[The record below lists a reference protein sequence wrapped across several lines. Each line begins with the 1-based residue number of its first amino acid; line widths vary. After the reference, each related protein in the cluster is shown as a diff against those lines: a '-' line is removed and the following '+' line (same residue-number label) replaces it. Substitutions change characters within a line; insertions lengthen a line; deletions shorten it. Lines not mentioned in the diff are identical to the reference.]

1 MTIRSDIQKLDP
13 GSVVELFDLDV
24 GGTMFRFHAGV
35 NELGND
41 VVWQTNTYTRMPLQA
56 SGFEWRSSGT
66 LPRPRVQVANVN
78 GLIGGLARENNDLVG
93 SVLTRRRTFVRYLDA
108 ANFPGGVN
116 PSEDQAAALP
126 SEIYM
131 VARKTAENPVLV
143 EFELAAAMDVHG
155 VKLPRRQ
162 VVQNVCPWL
171 YRGTECGYSGGPV
184 ALANDQPTS
193 DADLDRCG
201 KRLASCKLR
210 FGEHGELPFGGFP
223 SAGLLR

>member
-1 MTIRSDIQKLDP
+1 
-13 GSVVELFDLDV
+13 
-24 GGTMFRFHAGV
+24 MFRFHAGV